1 MDAEVPGLQHVLAQG
16 EAATATGGEEKIT
29 DRHAPI
35 SMSQRIEQQN
45 EYLRGWT
52 SYFRLTRHVE
62 MAPAKYA
69 ILDET
74 RQSWK
79 DG

>member
-1 MDAEVPGLQHVLAQG
+1 
-16 EAATATGGEEKIT
+16 
-29 DRHAPI
+29 
-35 SMSQRIEQQN
+35 MSQRIEQQN